1 MGESSSGFRSP
12 QDAERYF
19 DIYDRLV
26 ETNWPVP
33 HEELDIP
40 SAFGTTRMRVSG
52 TGYGVPLVLLHA
64 TTGSSAG
71 WSPLIS
77 ALCTDRR
84 VYTPDTIGGAGR
96 SVQTEPIAR
105 GADLVRWLDELFDR
119 LELDRVHVAGYSE
132 GGWIAGFHA
141 ALTGQPERLV
151 SLTLVEP
158 AGAIERVPARFIAG
172 MVLRGV
178 RVLLARDKRAAVD
191 RLNRWMNG
199 DVELSDAQVE
209 MLEAAM
215 GSFRQK
221 LPVPKR
227 LDDDQLR
234 RITVPTLLLLGADT
248 KLYDPERARDRA
260 VALLPRVDA
269 EIIPNAGHGL
279 AFQHPDLVT
288 GKICDHVRTAESP
301 S

>member
-1 MGESSSGFRSP
+1 MSKQLSGFRSP

-19 DIYDRLV
+19 GIYDRLV
-26 ETNWPVP
+26 EAHWPVAY
-33 HEELDIP
+33 EELDIG
-40 SAFGTTRMRVSG
+40 STFGTTRVRVSG
-52 TGYGVPLVLLHA
+52 SGEAVPLVLLHP
-64 TTGSSAG
+64 TTGSSVG
-71 WSPLIS
+71 WYPLIE
-77 ALCTDRR
+77 ALCEDRR

-96 SVQTEPIAR
+96 SVQTEPITA
-105 GADLVRWLDELFDR
+105 GADLVGWLDELLDQ
-119 LELDRVHVAGYSE
+119 LDLDRIHLAGYSE
-132 GGWIAGFHA
+132 GGWIAGLHA
-141 ALTGQPERLV
+141 ALTETPDRLV

-158 AGAIERVPARFIAG
+158 AGAIEAVPARFIAG
-172 MVLRGV
+172 MVFRGM
-178 RVLLARDKRAAVD
+178 RVLLSRDKRAAVD

-199 DVELSDAQVE
+199 DVELSDAQAE

-221 LPVPKR
+221 LPNPKR

-248 KLYDPERARDRA
+248 KLYKPERARDRA
-260 VALLPRVDA
+260 VSLLPEVEA

-279 AFQHPDLVT
+279 AFQYPDLVT
-288 GKICDHVRTAESP
+288 NRLREHMRTVKNP